1 MFIGTTLLRYI
12 RFVFLLHHYLWLLLH
27 PLKPLFNPFYLQMM
41 GYISTIQL
49 RFRIHSLILNFLLT
63 HHLSNIIV
71 GLLNKTKT
79 KRIPMRSGSGS
90 NPLLTRFLLN
100 NNLTSQK
107 SWWLFSSFT
116 VFEHRKSLWE
126 YIVKFIILL
135 TFTYLFIHTSC
146 FILPTSQKIIPWVFS
161 TLSAAFLVSCY
172 KLRHLVDETLRLVQF
187 YSSFFDIWRVIF
199 EWKIKKIVFK
209 FLY

>member
-1 MFIGTTLLRYI
+1 MLGD
-12 RFVFLLHHYLWLLLH
+12 
-27 PLKPLFNPFYLQMM
+27 
-41 GYISTIQL
+41 ISTVQL

-63 HHLSNIIV
+63 HHLSHLVV

-79 KRIPMRSGSGS
+79 KRIPMRPGSGS
-90 NPLLTRFLLN
+90 NPLLTGFLLN

-107 SWWLFSSFT
+107 SWRLFSGFT
-116 VFEHRKSLWE
+116 VFEHWKSLWE

-135 TFTYLFIHTSC
+135 TFTDLFIHTFR

-161 TLSAAFLVSCY
+161 APPTPFLVSCY

-187 YSSFFDIWRVIF
+187 YSCLFDIWRVIF

-209 FLY
+209 LLC